1 MKKTKVRITITSR
14 NVANIEKVSG
24 QLIVNAKKKEGATVR
39 GPMRMS
45 VKTLRLTVRKS
56 PCGEGSKTW
65 DRYEMRNE
73 K

>member
-39 GPMRMS
+39 GPMRMP
-45 VKTLRLTVRKS
+45 VKPLRLTVRKS
-56 PCGEGSKTW
+56 YK
-65 DRYEMRNE
+65 YHIY

>member
-1 MKKTKVRITITSR
+1 VKKTKVRITITSR

-39 GPMRMS
+39 GPMRMP

-56 PCGEGSKTW
+56 YK
-65 DRYEMRNE
+65 YNIYIN